1 MLTPSAFAVE
11 GIHLQLGQISG
22 PDWSAESLTL
32 ELDWQSGATARYRM
46 RMKKLTHPVLSSPLK
61 ELLIDCQQGSL
72 SDGHISCQKGM
83 LHLPHPMLDE
93 PQIPI
98 HFQWSAATQ
107 KLDLELSRLHIASGM
122 LKATLQSAP
131 EGWQVNLAGEGL
143 DLAALHNLLTAYRLV
158 TFDAE
163 LSGRVDLT
171 AALSGVGESPAR
183 LQWRAEVHAAAF
195 VDGSG
200 EYLGETLSGSW
211 QGSFAPQA
219 GGWAGDTALTLRQ
232 GELLTPYGYIGV
244 EDQPLS
250 IHTRLMLSQQQLQV
264 MDLQYDH
271 PGILAFTASATLL
284 RQPEWLPSVL
294 QLQTRPFAPQSL
306 YQAYFLPILAE
317 STLANLE
324 WAGEAGLELSYQQ
337 DGAASLLLKLDDLHL
352 AEAPTTTDETTEGGE
367 PPPRQRRKFALNG
380 INGLLSWTSGQPA
393 VRSTLAW
400 DNGHFMEGIT
410 LGNTQ
415 LELQLHEKEVTLLSP
430 ASIPVLDGSL
440 VVSTFDLSLDSEP
453 HFAFGGALTPISME
467 ALSQALGWL
476 PLSGRLSGGIPKATY
491 QNGLLLLEGAIL
503 ANLFEGQTIIRDLRI
518 EDLFGAWPTLNANL
532 ELKDLDLEALTRTF
546 SFGKITGKLE
556 GRINSLYLENWQ
568 PVSFDARFATP
579 EQDKSRH
586 RISQRAIDNISNLGG
601 GGMSGVLSRSFLGL
615 FETFGYARLGVSCR
629 LENGVCEM
637 EGVEAAAQGSYLV
650 KGSGLPRIDIVGYNR
665 RVDWALLIGKLTEIA
680 QSGVGNAEFD

>member
-1 MLTPSAFAVE
+1 MLAPSAFAVE
-11 GIHLQLGQISG
+11 GIYLQLGQISG
-22 PDWSAESLTL
+22 PDWSAEALTL
-32 ELDWQSGATARYRM
+32 ELDWQSGAIARYRM
-46 RMKKLTHPVLSSPLK
+46 RVKKLTHPVLSSPLK
-61 ELLIDCQQGSL
+61 DIVIDCQQGVI
-72 SDGHISCQKGM
+72 SDGHISCQKGW

-98 HFQWSAATQ
+98 RFQWRAATQ
-107 KLDLELSRLHIASGM
+107 TLELELSRLHIAAGV
-122 LKATLQSAP
+122 LKVTLQSAP
-131 EGWQVNLAGEGL
+131 EGWRLNLEGRGL
-143 DLAALHNLLTAYRLV
+143 DLAELHNLLTAYRLV
-158 TFDAE
+158 AFDGE

-171 AALSGVGESPAR
+171 ATLAGVDESPAR

-195 VDGSG
+195 ADDSG

-219 GGWAGDTALTLRQ
+219 QGWAGDTALILRQ

-250 IHTRLMLSQQQLQV
+250 VHARLMLSQQQLQV
-264 MDLQYDH
+264 TGLQYDH
-271 PGILAFTASATLL
+271 PGILTFIASATLL
-284 RQPEWLPSVL
+284 RQPEWQLGAL

-324 WAGEAGLELSYQQ
+324 WAGEVGVELSYQQ
-337 DGAASLLLKLDDLHL
+337 GGAASLLLKLDDLHL
-352 AEAPTTTDETTEGGE
+352 AEAPATTDEVIEGGE
-367 PPPRQRRKFALNG
+367 PPPRQRRRFALNG
-380 INGLLSWTSGQPA
+380 VNGLLNWTSGQPA
-393 VRSTLAW
+393 VRSMLAW
-400 DNGHFMEGIT
+400 ESGHLMEGIT
-410 LGNTQ
+410 LGKTQ
-415 LELQLHEKEVTLLSP
+415 LELQLHEKAATLLNP

-440 VVSTFDLSLDSEP
+440 VISVFNLTLESEP
-453 HFAFGGALTPISME
+453 YFSFGGALTPISME

-503 ANLFEGQTIIRDLRI
+503 VNLFEGQTIIRDLRI
-518 EDLFGAWPTLNANL
+518 EDLFGVWPTLGANL

-556 GRINSLYLENWQ
+556 GRIDNLYLENWQ

-586 RISQRAIDNISNLGG
+586 RISQRAIENISNLGG
-601 GGMSGVLSRSFLGL
+601 SGMSGVLSRSFLGL
-615 FETFGYARLGVSCR
+615 FKTFGYARLGVSCR

-665 RVDWALLIGKLTEIA
+665 RVDWALLIGKLADIA
-680 QSGVGNAEFD
+680 QSRVGNAEFD